1 VTIKTVLCFG
11 DSNTHGTVPMTSFG
25 NKARLPFE
33 KRWTSIM
40 AGALGEGWQVLAEG
54 HPGRTTAHDDPLEGV
69 HRNAQR
75 SLLALL
81 ESHRPIDLVLIML
94 GTNDLKSRFQV
105 TPTEI
110 TLGVETLVQIVRS
123 SGCGPNQSVPDLLVV
138 APPPLTDSGVLM
150 EFFQG
155 GLEKSQKFAQSFAAM
170 GERAGVTVWDAGS
183 VCSMSQIDGIHLDEQ
198 GHRTLGLALADQ
210 VRQFGH

>member
-1 VTIKTVLCFG
+1 
-11 DSNTHGTVPMTSFG
+11 
-25 NKARLPFE
+25 
-33 KRWTSIM
+33 M
-40 AGALGEGWQVLAEG
+40 AGALGEGWNVLAEG
-54 HPGRTTAHDDPLEGV
+54 QPGRTTAHDDPLEGV
-69 HRNAQR
+69 HKNAQR

-110 TLGVETLVQIVRS
+110 TLGVETLLQTVRA
-123 SGCGPNQSVPDLLVV
+123 SGCGPNQLAPDLLAV
-138 APPPLTDSGVLM
+138 APPPLRDVGVLM

-155 GLEKSQKFAQSFAAM
+155 GVEKSQRFAQSFAAM
-170 GERAGVTVWDAGS
+170 GERAGVAVWDAGS

-198 GHRTLGLALADQ
+198 GHRALGLALADQ
-210 VRQFGH
+210 VRRLSN